1 MALLPNESYQVYCHK
16 RMNEDE
22 WVSLTSLYQPVIGS
36 FAMNLYQT
44 LILQGQFENKE
55 NFLHLDLCN
64 TLDLGIQQLEQAR
77 EKLEGLGLLKVYC
90 KEEEFNTSHYL
101 YEILLP
107 MPAAAFLKDEVL
119 SFLLLEKVGETNYQ
133 RLISRFSNDS
143 ILTEGFQEI
152 TKTFKEV
159 YTINQQKLANTLND
173 LQQNKD
179 KIASPSIAFDYQH
192 DATNSGNID
201 WQFLFDLAT
210 KKFISKDK
218 LTEAVCRKLAIY
230 HSLYG
235 YDEFKLIDL
244 LTQSVQYSTGEIDEK
259 ILEQQAIA
267 QSKTLYTSKMPTS
280 EEENQM
286 LRKDRLLKQG
296 FSEADWQL
304 IVQCETYFPMEYLQE
319 VKRLKNSFTTKQE
332 EWLIRD
338 LVERSPL
345 SNAVIN
351 VLINYLLVIQNK
363 TNLSPQ
369 LTGKIA
375 TDWSEKKIQLPE
387 QAISHVRQIVKE
399 SKEKQKAVPV
409 TRKNYPNRNVRIEE
423 IPEWMKSPP
432 QEVKNPE
439 GVAAAKK
446 ALDALLNKEGEK

>member
-77 EKLEGLGLLKVYC
+77 EKLEGLGLLKVYR
-90 KEEEFNTSHYL
+90 KAEEFNTSHYL

-107 MPAAAFLKDEVL
+107 MPATAFLKDEVL

-179 KIASPSIAFDYQH
+179 KIASPSIAFD
-192 DATNSGNID
+192 
-201 WQFLFDLAT
+201 
-210 KKFISKDK
+210 
-218 LTEAVCRKLAIY
+218 
-230 HSLYG
+230 
-235 YDEFKLIDL
+235 
-244 LTQSVQYSTGEIDEK
+244 
-259 ILEQQAIA
+259 
-267 QSKTLYTSKMPTS
+267 
-280 EEENQM
+280 
-286 LRKDRLLKQG
+286 
-296 FSEADWQL
+296 
-304 IVQCETYFPMEYLQE
+304 
-319 VKRLKNSFTTKQE
+319 
-332 EWLIRD
+332 
-338 LVERSPL
+338 
-345 SNAVIN
+345 
-351 VLINYLLVIQNK
+351 
-363 TNLSPQ
+363 
-369 LTGKIA
+369 
-375 TDWSEKKIQLPE
+375 
-387 QAISHVRQIVKE
+387 
-399 SKEKQKAVPV
+399 
-409 TRKNYPNRNVRIEE
+409 
-423 IPEWMKSPP
+423 
-432 QEVKNPE
+432 
-439 GVAAAKK
+439 
-446 ALDALLNKEGEK
+446 